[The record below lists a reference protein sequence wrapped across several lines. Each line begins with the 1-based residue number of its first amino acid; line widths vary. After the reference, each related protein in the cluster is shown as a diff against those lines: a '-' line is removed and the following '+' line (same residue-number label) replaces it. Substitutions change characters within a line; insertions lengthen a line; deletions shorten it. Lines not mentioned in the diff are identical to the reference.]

1 MFRHCIAVTLAVA
14 VVLGATAVFAGAP
27 TPVEITMWSHWLV
40 EPGKAA
46 WIKEVTQQYEQSHP
60 NVKFNLVSFGD
71 KADLYTQLRA
81 LNQAGGKGAP
91 DIHTLDFR
99 PLFSIPWER
108 SGWLL
113 NLKGKLDESH
123 WDKGLLGMA
132 TYNNGIWG
140 VTVEAFGIF
149 LWYDKRLATKLGLD
163 IPKSG
168 IVTLAQFDAM
178 AQKAKA
184 AGLFPIVQG
193 FQNLDAFASHWPVG
207 MTISCAGGEK
217 VLNTIAP
224 WLQKYPYTDTE
235 ITRCL
240 EQAVSLIPK
249 YYNPDAATLSTVEGW
264 QRLAAGRGLFTTEG
278 SWLPGRVMQAIAQG
292 AAPAGFEFGALRFPT
307 VPGGK
312 GDGVVQWGAG
322 SGYGASAFTKHP
334 DIVVDFFNFMSTRQ
348 RGARWLELT
357 EVPTGMISDTPA
369 KLPDILRT
377 QVEYTTAGPVLSP
390 PIYFTPIGDEEV
402 HWRKGM
408 ARFFADRA
416 YQVKEFLE
424 ELQRLR
430 LKAKR

>member
-1 MFRHCIAVTLAVA
+1 MVRLSLATTLVVGLILGAVA
-14 VVLGATAVFAGAP
+14 AFAGSAA
-27 TPVEITMWSHWLV
+27 PVEITMWSHWLV

-46 WIKEVTQQYEQSHP
+46 WIKEVTKQYEESHP

-108 SGWLL
+108 SRWLL

-132 TYNNGIWG
+132 SYNNGIWG

-149 LWYDKRLATKLGLD
+149 LWYDKKLASKLGLEM
-163 IPKSG
+163 PKDG

-178 AQKAKA
+178 AQKARS
-184 AGLFPIVQG
+184 AGLIPLVQG

-207 MTISCAGGEK
+207 MTLSCAGGEK
-217 VLNTIAP
+217 ALNTIAP
-224 WLQKYPYTDTE
+224 WLQIYPYTDPE
-235 ITRCL
+235 IVQCL
-240 EQAVSLIPK
+240 ERAVSLIPK
-249 YYNPDAATLSTVEGW
+249 YFNPDAATLTNVEGW
-264 QRLAAGRGLFTTEG
+264 QRLAAGKGLFTAEG
-278 SWLPGRVMQAIAQG
+278 SWLPGRVMQAIEQG
-292 AAPAGFEFGALRFPT
+292 AAPPGFEVGALRFPT

-334 DIVVDFFNFMSTRQ
+334 DIVVDYFNFMSTRQ

-357 EVPTGMISDTPA
+357 EVPTGMVSDMPA

-377 QVEYTTAGPVLSP
+377 QMEFRAAGPVLSP
-390 PIYFTPIGDEEV
+390 PIYFTPSGDEEV
-402 HWRKGM
+402 FWRRGM
-408 ARFFADRA
+408 SRFFADPKYTA
-416 YQVKEFLE
+416 KEFLE